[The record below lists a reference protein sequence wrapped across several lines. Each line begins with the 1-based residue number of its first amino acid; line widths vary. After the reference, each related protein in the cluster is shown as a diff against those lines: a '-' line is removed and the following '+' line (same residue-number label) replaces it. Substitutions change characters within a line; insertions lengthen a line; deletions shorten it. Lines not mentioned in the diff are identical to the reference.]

1 MISKSYFTNFKYF
14 FLIYLVFLFIVSFF
28 QLYEKHTGGADSTIS
43 EWLINYQGGFI
54 KRGII
59 GEIAFNLANILG
71 QELRYIIYL
80 FQVLLVFFYF
90 LIIYIFLYQLKINYY
105 YLFIIFSPIFI
116 LYPVAEVEVLARKEI
131 FIFIGYIIF
140 LYLCSNNKNKY
151 DVAFIIFFLPILSLI
166 WEPVI
171 FFSPFFC
178 SSITFKIF
186 N

>member
-90 LIIYIFLYQLKINYY
+90 LIIYIFLKTN
-105 YLFIIFSPIFI
+105 
-116 LYPVAEVEVLARKEI
+116 
-131 FIFIGYIIF
+131 
-140 LYLCSNNKNKY
+140 
-151 DVAFIIFFLPILSLI
+151 
-166 WEPVI
+166 
-171 FFSPFFC
+171 
-178 SSITFKIF
+178 
-186 N
+186 